1 MPAAEQAR
9 AARCVPRVC
18 LSSREIDGER
28 LASMRL
34 IDDERLTS
42 MRLIDIERLTSMRL
56 IDDERLTFDAF
67 D

>member
-34 IDDERLTS
+34 IDG
-42 MRLIDIERLTSMRL
+42 ERLTSMRL
-56 IDDERLTFDAF
+56 IDDERLTFDAL